1 RNFNKEA
8 YFMNPWLIAALVIL
22 GIAVVLLI
30 VCIIVV
36 IGPIK
41 KVVTVLMAHAEGIKK
56 QLNPI
61 QTETAKLSTTVN
73 HLMADIEYKRDS
85 VQSVVQ
91 SHKNTG
97 EVLEPVSD
105 VSHDATV
112 KVMKKANNDPQRQ
125 AEVVRWTN
133 TAMVIIQ
140 RKA

>member
-1 RNFNKEA
+1 
-8 YFMNPWLIAALVIL
+8 MNPWLIAALVIL

-73 HLMADIEYKRDS
+73 HLMADIEYKKES
-85 VQSVVQ
+85 VQSVIQ
-91 SHKNTG
+91 SVKNTG
-97 EVLEPVSD
+97 EVLDQVSD

-125 AEVVRWTN
+125 AEVERWTN
-133 TAMVIIQ
+133 TAMGIIQ

>member
-1 RNFNKEA
+1 
-8 YFMNPWLIAALVIL
+8 MNPWFLTALVIL

-41 KVVTVLMAHAEGIKK
+41 KVVTLLLAHIEGIKK

-61 QTETAKLSTTVN
+61 QTETTKLTTTVDR
-73 HLMADIEYKRDS
+73 MKADIEFKKES
-85 VQSVVQ
+85 IQSVIQ
-91 SHKNTG
+91 SVKHTG
-97 EVLEPVSD
+97 DVLNQVSD

-125 AEVVRWTN
+125 AEVERWTN
-133 TAMVIIQ
+133 TAMGIIQ

>member
-1 RNFNKEA
+1 
-8 YFMNPWLIAALVIL
+8 MNPWLIAALVIL

-41 KVVTVLMAHAEGIKK
+41 KVVTLLLAHAEGIKK

-61 QTETAKLSTTVN
+61 QTETTKLTTTVN
-73 HLMADIEYKRDS
+73 RMMADIEYKKES
-85 VQSVVQ
+85 VQSVIQ
-91 SHKNTG
+91 SVKHTG
-97 EVLEPVSD
+97 EVLDQVSD

-125 AEVVRWTN
+125 AEVERWTN
-133 TAMVIIQ
+133 TAMGMIQ

>member
-1 RNFNKEA
+1 
-8 YFMNPWLIAALVIL
+8 MNPWLIASLVVL

-30 VCIIVV
+30 VCIVVV

-41 KVVTVLMAHAEGIKK
+41 KVVTLLLAHAEGIKK

-61 QTETAKLSTTVN
+61 QTETTKLTTTVN
-73 HLMADIEYKRDS
+73 RMMADIEYKKES
-85 VQSVVQ
+85 VQSVIQ
-91 SHKNTG
+91 SVKQTG
-97 EVLEPVSD
+97 KVLDQVSD

-125 AEVVRWTN
+125 AEVERWTN
-133 TAMVIIQ
+133 TAMGIIQ

>member
-1 RNFNKEA
+1 
-8 YFMNPWLIAALVIL
+8 MNPWLIAALVIL

-41 KVVTVLMAHAEGIKK
+41 KVVTLLLAHAEGIKK

-61 QTETAKLSTTVN
+61 QTETTKLTTTVN
-73 HLMADIEYKRDS
+73 RMKADIEYKKES
-85 VQSVVQ
+85 VQSVIQ
-91 SHKNTG
+91 SVKHTG
-97 EVLEPVSD
+97 KILDQVSD

-125 AEVVRWTN
+125 AEVERWTN
-133 TAMVIIQ
+133 TAMGIIQ

>member
-1 RNFNKEA
+1 
-8 YFMNPWLIAALVIL
+8 MNPWLIAALVIL

-73 HLMADIEYKRDS
+73 HLMADIEYK
-85 VQSVVQ
+85 
-91 SHKNTG
+91 KN
-97 EVLEPVSD
+97 LSSPSFNR
-105 VSHDATV
+105 SKIQV
-112 KVMKKANNDPQRQ
+112 KY
-125 AEVVRWTN
+125 WT
-133 TAMVIIQ
+133 
-140 RKA
+140 K

>member
-1 RNFNKEA
+1 
-8 YFMNPWLIAALVIL
+8 MNPWLIAALVIL

-41 KVVTVLMAHAEGIKK
+41 KVVTLLLAHAEGIKK
-56 QLNPI
+56 QLSPI
-61 QTETAKLSTTVN
+61 QTETTKLTTTVN
-73 HLMADIEYKRDS
+73 HLMADIEYKKES
-85 VQSVVQ
+85 VQSVIQ
-91 SHKNTG
+91 SVKHTG
-97 EVLEPVSD
+97 KILDQVSD

-125 AEVVRWTN
+125 AEVERWTN
-133 TAMVIIQ
+133 TAMGIIQ

>member
-1 RNFNKEA
+1 
-8 YFMNPWLIAALVIL
+8 MNPWLIAALVIL

-41 KVVTVLMAHAEGIKK
+41 KVVTLLLAHAEGIKK

-61 QTETAKLSTTVN
+61 QTETTKLTTTVN
-73 HLMADIEYKRDS
+73 RVMADIENKKES
-85 VQSVVQ
+85 VQSVIQ
-91 SHKNTG
+91 SVKHTSD
-97 EVLEPVSD
+97 VLNQVSD
-105 VSHDATV
+105 VSHDATT

-125 AEVVRWTN
+125 AEVERWTN
-133 TAMVIIQ
+133 TAMGIIQ

>member
-1 RNFNKEA
+1 
-8 YFMNPWLIAALVIL
+8 MNPWLIAALVIL

-41 KVVTVLMAHAEGIKK
+41 KVVTLLLAHAEGIKK

-61 QTETAKLSTTVN
+61 QTETTKLTTTVN
-73 HLMADIEYKRDS
+73 HLMADIEYKKES
-85 VQSVVQ
+85 VQSVIQ
-91 SHKNTG
+91 SVKHTG
-97 EVLEPVSD
+97 KVLDQVSD

-125 AEVVRWTN
+125 AEVERWTN
-133 TAMVIIQ
+133 TAMGIIQ

>member
-1 RNFNKEA
+1 
-8 YFMNPWLIAALVIL
+8 MNPWLIAALVIL

-41 KVVTVLMAHAEGIKK
+41 KVVTLLLAHAEGIKK

-61 QTETAKLSTTVN
+61 QTETTKLTTTVN
-73 HLMADIEYKRDS
+73 HLMADIEYKKES
-85 VQSVVQ
+85 VQSVIQ
-91 SHKNTG
+91 SVKHTG
-97 EVLEPVSD
+97 KVLDQVSD

-125 AEVVRWTN
+125 AEVERWTN
-133 TAMVIIQ
+133 TAMGIIQ
-140 RKA
+140 RKAW

>member
-1 RNFNKEA
+1 
-8 YFMNPWLIAALVIL
+8 MNPWLIAALVIL

-41 KVVTVLMAHAEGIKK
+41 KVVTLLLAHADGIKK

-61 QTETAKLSTTVN
+61 QTETTKLTTTVN
-73 HLMADIEYKRDS
+73 RIMADIEYKKES
-85 VQSVVQ
+85 VQSVIQ
-91 SHKNTG
+91 SVKHTG
-97 EVLEPVSD
+97 EVLDQVSD

-125 AEVVRWTN
+125 AEVERWTN
-133 TAMVIIQ
+133 TAMGMIQ

>member
-1 RNFNKEA
+1 
-8 YFMNPWLIAALVIL
+8 MNPWLIAALVIL

-41 KVVTVLMAHAEGIKK
+41 KVVTLLLAHAEGIKK

-61 QTETAKLSTTVN
+61 QTETTKLTTTVN
-73 HLMADIEYKRDS
+73 RMKADIEYKKES
-85 VQSVVQ
+85 VQSVIQ
-91 SHKNTG
+91 SVKHTG
-97 EVLEPVSD
+97 EVLDQVSD

-125 AEVVRWTN
+125 AEVERWTN
-133 TAMVIIQ
+133 TAMGMIQ

>member
-1 RNFNKEA
+1 
-8 YFMNPWLIAALVIL
+8 MNPWLIAALVIL

-41 KVVTVLMAHAEGIKK
+41 KVVTLLLAHAEGIKK

-61 QTETAKLSTTVN
+61 QTETTKLTTTVN
-73 HLMADIEYKRDS
+73 HLMADIEYKKES
-85 VQSVVQ
+85 VQSVIQ
-91 SHKNTG
+91 SVKHTG
-97 EVLEPVSD
+97 KILDQVSD

-125 AEVVRWTN
+125 AEVERWTN
-133 TAMVIIQ
+133 TAMGIIQ
-140 RKA
+140 RKAW

>member
-1 RNFNKEA
+1 
-8 YFMNPWLIAALVIL
+8 MNPWLIAALVIL

-41 KVVTVLMAHAEGIKK
+41 KVVTLLLAHAEGIKK

-61 QTETAKLSTTVN
+61 QTETTKLTTTVN
-73 HLMADIEYKRDS
+73 RMMADIEYKKES
-85 VQSVVQ
+85 VQSVIQ
-91 SHKNTG
+91 SVKHTG
-97 EVLEPVSD
+97 EVLDQVSD

-125 AEVVRWTN
+125 AEVERWTN
-133 TAMVIIQ
+133 TAMGIIQ

>member
-1 RNFNKEA
+1 
-8 YFMNPWLIAALVIL
+8 MNPWLIAALVIL

-41 KVVTVLMAHAEGIKK
+41 KVVTLLLAHAEGIKK

-61 QTETAKLSTTVN
+61 QTETTKLTTTVN
-73 HLMADIEYKRDS
+73 HLMADIEYKKES
-85 VQSVVQ
+85 VQSVIQ
-91 SHKNTG
+91 SVKHTG
-97 EVLEPVSD
+97 KILDQVSD

-125 AEVVRWTN
+125 AEVERWTN
-133 TAMVIIQ
+133 TAMGIIQ

>member
-1 RNFNKEA
+1 
-8 YFMNPWLIAALVIL
+8 MNPWLIAALVIL

-41 KVVTVLMAHAEGIKK
+41 KVVTLLLAHAEGIKK

-61 QTETAKLSTTVN
+61 QTETTKLTTTVN
-73 HLMADIEYKRDS
+73 RMKADIEYKKES
-85 VQSVVQ
+85 VQSVIQ
-91 SHKNTG
+91 SVKHTG
-97 EVLEPVSD
+97 EVLDQVSD
-105 VSHDATV
+105 MSHDATV

-125 AEVVRWTN
+125 AEVERWTN
-133 TAMVIIQ
+133 TAMGMIQ

>member
-1 RNFNKEA
+1 
-8 YFMNPWLIAALVIL
+8 MNPWLIAALVIL

-41 KVVTVLMAHAEGIKK
+41 KVVTLLLAHAEGIKK

-61 QTETAKLSTTVN
+61 QTETTKLTTTVN
-73 HLMADIEYKRDS
+73 RMMADIEYKKES
-85 VQSVVQ
+85 VQSVIQ
-91 SHKNTG
+91 SVKHTSD
-97 EVLEPVSD
+97 VLNQVSD
-105 VSHDATV
+105 VSHDATT

-125 AEVVRWTN
+125 AEVERWTN
-133 TAMVIIQ
+133 TAMGIIQ